1 MAAMSRLF
9 ILFLIA
15 LLPLRGWSVE
25 RMAIDVH
32 GMPVAAQSQGVE
44 LGMSAECALHMQ
56 SALQADLPMD
66 ASADSAQAASHSA
79 DHKPDHKGCQSC
91 QLCMP
96 LLALE
101 TAVSLLLAS
110 PPQQLPRAHSSR
122 FVSADC
128 ARNAKPP
135 IS

>member
-1 MAAMSRLF
+1 MARWF

-25 RMAIDVH
+25 RMALDMQ
-32 GMPVAAQSQGVE
+32 GMPVAAQSQDLE

-56 SALQADLPMD
+56 AGMQMD
-66 ASADSAQAASHSA
+66 ASADAAQAAVHGT
-79 DHKPDHKGCQSC
+79 DHKSSHKSEHKGCQSC

-96 LLALE
+96 LLALDG
-101 TAVSLLLAS
+101 AVPLHLAS

-122 FVSADC
+122 FVSADS

>member
-1 MAAMSRLF
+1 MARWF

-25 RMAIDVH
+25 RMAIDMQ
-32 GMPVAAQSQGVE
+32 GMPVAVHAQGVA

-56 SALQADLPMD
+56 SLLQMD
-66 ASADSAQAASHSA
+66 TSADAAHTASHGTDQHP
-79 DHKPDHKGCQSC
+79 DHKPGHKGCQSC

-96 LLALE
+96 LLALDG
-101 TAVSLLLAS
+101 TVPLHLAT

-122 FVSADC
+122 FVSADS